1 MARVKRSKFGH
12 GAPWFDK
19 FDASGVKCG
28 QLENSLFSAFYSA
41 NYAGL
46 NEPLGKNNREHSIK
60 NLNLF

>member
-1 MARVKRSKFGH
+1 MH